1 MAHSPLAMS
10 EISKLL
16 MSDFGGFYLIPDWR
30 SELRKNGIIS
40 KIYELLKTES
50 RKKFIE
56 FLSHAEDNNQSD
68 HHESLFH
75 YTKGFQNTGHFR
87 ISLINGRNTGIHGLV
102 MFVQNVSEEYQ
113 AFENLQKINSRLS
126 NFFEY
131 CPHGFAI
138 SINGRL
144 SFMNQKLIE
153 LSGFSNY
160 GQGRNFKDVFPM
172 LDAQSES
179 TWRRKRN
186 VTQQTTLQHRD
197 GHSLVVDAT
206 ANFITERGQQIK
218 LVCIG
223 ETNSGNKVENNLLRY
238 LVSFKQIA
246 DSIPDV
252 LFQIRFTSAGH
263 IEFAY
268 FSGNTNSVLGFS
280 IEILQDNP
288 SLLLSYVKLDD
299 INRMRS
305 SFMRSFQNGTTWEDE
320 CAIEESLDSEKWVSV
335 RASIIKDHD
344 AFEVSGII
352 NNISEEKK
360 KQKQEASIRKFLL
373 DIHSNDAVQSGDIE
387 GTYQLISKAIHESLR
402 SDYVSFWFFDDQ
414 QESMCCDY
422 SEYGSDDFLLRG
434 QVITSEFYPFEWA
447 ELKKTGTHFYQI
459 NSENSSTL
467 NLFQKTNLF
476 AAIIHNGQ
484 ISGVLQITWDR
495 KEKHLKSSEIQFIR
509 NLAEIISYSR
519 SVGEKR
525 IFENELI
532 YLNNHLSQ
540 LVQRRTEEVTRKR
553 VLLEQKNTEITS
565 SIRYAKHIQSSLLP
579 SQEFF
584 ESVFEESFVIYDP
597 KDIVA
602 GDFYWIDEIVSPENS
617 QIKIIACCDCTG
629 HGVPGAMMSMLGSSA
644 LSRAV
649 HQSNL
654 SDPREILLQV
664 NNILRENTKKTKHE
678 IFDGMDAS
686 ICALHYI
693 DSNKTKA
700 KIHFAGANAAIWL
713 FRKKENEF
721 ELEIYKGD
729 KFMIGACQ
737 SNQAFT
743 QHEIEVNSG
752 DIVYMFTDGM
762 ADQFGGPF
770 GKKLKYR
777 RMREMIHEVIHLP
790 LSMQKR
796 CIESAFSHWKGQ
808 TDQVD
813 DVMLIGWKV

>member
-16 MSDFGGFYLIPDWR
+16 MGDFAGFYLISDWR

-40 KIYELLKTES
+40 KIYELLKTDS
-50 RKKFIE
+50 RKRFIE
-56 FLSHAEDNNQSD
+56 FLSQCEDEIHLD

-87 ISLINGRNTGIHGLV
+87 ISLLNARSSGIQGLV
-102 MFVQNVSEEYQ
+102 LFIQNVTEEFQ

-126 NFFEY
+126 SFFEY
-131 CPHGFAI
+131 CPHGFAL

-144 SFMNQKLIE
+144 TFMNSKLIE
-153 LSGFSNY
+153 LTGFSNY
-160 GQGRNFKDVFPM
+160 THGREFKDIFPM

-186 VTQQTTLQHRD
+186 IAQHTTIQHKN
-197 GHSLVVDAT
+197 GHSLVVDAI
-206 ANFITERGQQIK
+206 AHLINEKGQQIK
-218 LVCIG
+218 LVCVG
-223 ETNSGNKVENNLLRY
+223 ETNSGSKVENNLLRY

-252 LFQIRFTSAGH
+252 LFQIRFTFAGH

-268 FSGNTNSVLGFS
+268 FSGNTTSVLGFS
-280 IEILQDNP
+280 IDILQDNP
-288 SLLLSYVKLDD
+288 SLLLSYLKLDD

-305 SFMRSFQNGTTWEDE
+305 NFMRSFQNRSTWEDE
-320 CAIEESLDSEKWVSV
+320 CAIEESLHSEKWVSV
-335 RASIIKDHD
+335 RASIIQDQD

-360 KQKQEASIRKFLL
+360 KQNQETYIQKILL

-387 GTYQLISKAIHESLR
+387 GTYQLLAKAIHDSLR

-414 QESMCCDY
+414 HESMCCDY
-422 SEYGSDDFLLRG
+422 SEFSSDDFVLRG
-434 QVITSEFYPFEWA
+434 QVITSEFFPFEWT
-447 ELKKTGTHFYQI
+447 EIKRTGTHFY
-459 NSENSSTL
+459 NVYSENTSKT

-495 KEKHLKSSEIQFIR
+495 KERLLNSSEIQFVR
-509 NLAEIISYSR
+509 NLTEIISYSR

-553 VLLEQKNTEITS
+553 TLLEQKNTEITS

-579 SQEFF
+579 SQDFF
-584 ESVFEESFVIYDP
+584 ESVFSESFVIYEP

-602 GDFYWIDEIVSPENS
+602 GDFYWVDNITSEENKE
-617 QIKIIACCDCTG
+617 IKIIACCDCTG

-649 HQSNL
+649 HQINL
-654 SDPREILLQV
+654 SNPSEILLQV
-664 NNILRENTKKTKHE
+664 NNILRENTKKGKHE

-686 ICALHYI
+686 ICAMQYLDAQNQTAQI
-693 DSNKTKA
+693 Q
-700 KIHFAGANAAIWL
+700 FAGANASIWL
-713 FRKKENEF
+713 FRKKGAEF
-721 ELEIYKGD
+721 ELEIFKGD
-729 KFMIGACQ
+729 KYMIGACN
-737 SNQAFT
+737 SNQSFT
-743 QHEIEVNSG
+743 QHDIVVSAG

-796 CIESAFSHWKGQ
+796 CIESAFNHWKGQ

>member
-1 MAHSPLAMS
+1 MAHSPLAIS
-10 EISKLL
+10 DISKLL
-16 MSDFGGFYLIPDWR
+16 MSDFAGFYLVSDWR

-56 FLSHAEDNNQSD
+56 FLSQGEDDVQID
-68 HHESLFH
+68 HHENLFH

-87 ISLINGRNTGIHGLV
+87 ISLINGRAAGITGLV
-102 MFVQNVSEEYQ
+102 MFIQNVTEEFQ

-131 CPHGFAI
+131 CPHGFALAV
-138 SINGRL
+138 NGRL
-144 SFMNQKLIE
+144 SFMNKKLIE
-153 LSGFSNY
+153 LTGFSNY
-160 GQGRNFKDVFPM
+160 TQGRNFKDVFPM
-172 LDAQSES
+172 LEAQSES

-186 VTQQTTLQHRD
+186 ITQHTTIQHKD
-197 GHSLVVDAT
+197 GHSMVVDSIGHLI
-206 ANFITERGQQIK
+206 NEKGQQIK
-218 LVCIG
+218 LVCVG
-223 ETNSGNKVENNLLRY
+223 ETNSGSKVENNLLRY

-252 LFQIRFTSAGH
+252 LFQIRFTNAGH

-268 FSGNTNSVLGFS
+268 FSGNTTSVLGFS
-280 IEILQDNP
+280 IDILQDNP
-288 SLLLSYVKLDD
+288 SLLLSYIKLDD
-299 INRMRS
+299 INRMSS
-305 SFMRSFQNGTTWEDE
+305 SFKKSFQSGTTWEDE
-320 CAIEESLDSEKWVSV
+320 CAIEESLHSEKWISV
-335 RASIIKDHD
+335 RASIIQDHD

-360 KQKQEASIRKFLL
+360 KQKQEANIRKLLL

-387 GTYQLISKAIHESLR
+387 GTYELLSRAIHESLR

-414 QESMCCDY
+414 HESMCCDF
-422 SEYGSDDFLLRG
+422 SEFSSEDFVLQG
-434 QVITSEFYPFEWA
+434 QVITSEFYPFEWN
-447 ELKKTGTHFYQI
+447 ELKNTGIHFY
-459 NSENSSTL
+459 NVFSETSTRT
-467 NLFQKTNLF
+467 NIFQKTNLF

-484 ISGVLQITWDR
+484 MSGVLQITWDR
-495 KEKHLKSSEIQFIR
+495 MERQLNSPEIQFIR
-509 NLAEIISYSR
+509 NLTEIISYSR

-525 IFENELI
+525 IFENELV

-540 LVQRRTEEVTRKR
+540 LVQRRTEEVSRKR
-553 VLLEQKNTEITS
+553 SLLEQKNTEITS

-579 SQEFF
+579 SQDFF
-584 ESVFEESFVIYDP
+584 ESIFHESFVIYEP

-602 GDFYWIDEIVSPENS
+602 GDFYWIDEINSHENKET
-617 QIKIIACCDCTG
+617 KIIACCDCTG

-649 HQSNL
+649 HQINL
-654 SDPREILLQV
+654 SDPSEILLQV
-664 NNILRENTKKTKHE
+664 NNILRENTKKGKHE

-686 ICALHYI
+686 ICTLQYL
-693 DSNKTKA
+693 DQDRRTA
-700 KIHFAGANAAIWL
+700 KIQFAGANAAIWL
-713 FRKKENEF
+713 FRKNDNGY

-737 SNQAFT
+737 NNQSFT
-743 QHEIEVNSG
+743 QQTISASSG
-752 DIVYMFTDGM
+752 DMVYMFTDGM

-796 CIESAFSHWKGQ
+796 CIESAFNHWKGQ